1 MLYHPQS
8 EYYAQ
13 FLTNKLRKL
22 TPVDAPDAIAH
33 TTGADAASDAS
44 KAKTADTKAW
54 ISWFI
59 YNWQNT
65 P

>member
-22 TPVDAPDAIAH
+22 TPIATDAIAQPE
-33 TTGADAASDAS
+33 GVSAASDAS
-44 KAKTADTKAW
+44 KAKAADTKAW

-59 YNWQNT
+59 NNWQNT